1 MRIHSKSCFCIIRKI
16 RLKPNSVTP
25 DFHRE
30 IQVHKSWN
38 MTIER
43 QMLGALTI
51 GPRHYQGF

>member
-1 MRIHSKSCFCIIRKI
+1 MRKI

-30 IQVHKSWN
+30 IQVHKSWKI
-38 MTIER
+38 TIER

-51 GPRHYQGF
+51 GPRHYQGI